1 MRAKKPSYV
10 SGKTYRSDEIAL
22 VPKDNDSYRSSKM
35 KMYTL
40 MISKTLSGY
49 DILYFGV
56 MGSPPP
62 P

>member
-1 MRAKKPSYV
+1 
-10 SGKTYRSDEIAL
+10 
-22 VPKDNDSYRSSKM
+22 M